1 MGESYGF
8 SVWLTG
14 CLLARDDLLICPAK
28 RRAAEDPL
36 WCGYAVYYYDGSA
49 SRCLSFIT
57 ALQLLGCANSVKQ
70 TGMGTHQFERG
81 CWLVGSYLQWEIKKE
96 KTAPA
101 GLRSVRECS
110 KNSHVIAPTEWPLGD
125 NRSSSRPPLHEAGF
139 HLLMSKPPIFQPLIS
154 AALRAA
160 CVSSASHHH
169 RGLGLLPLL

>member
-28 RRAAEDPL
+28 RWAAEDPL

-81 CWLVGSYLQWEIKKE
+81 CWLVGSYLQIKKSCSFG
-96 KTAPA
+96 AV
-101 GLRSVRECS
+101 LRAWMQQ

-154 AALRAA
+154 AALRAV